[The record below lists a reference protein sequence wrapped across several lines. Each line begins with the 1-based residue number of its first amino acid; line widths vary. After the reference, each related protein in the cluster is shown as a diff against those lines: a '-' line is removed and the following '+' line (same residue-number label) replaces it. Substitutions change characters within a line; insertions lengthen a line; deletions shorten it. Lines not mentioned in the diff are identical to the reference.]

1 MPKIETSIWLALKAR
16 IESLPL
22 GFPRAWPGQT
32 LDRPYDGAA
41 LKPYLRI
48 GRVSASPAGV
58 MIDYAKPHDR
68 RGSLIVTLVHPLGPD
83 TSVFDQY
90 AGTIAEHFRD
100 GTSMQYLATCVKV
113 TEYPHVVEGY
123 EDNGYWNVP
132 IRIPW
137 RAFA

>member
-1 MPKIETSIWLALKAR
+1 MPEIETRIWLALKAR

-32 LDRPYDGAA
+32 FDRPYDGAA

-68 RGSLIVTLVHPLGPD
+68 RGSLIVTLVHQLGPD

-90 AGTIAEHFRD
+90 AATIAAHFRD
-100 GTSMQYLATCVKV
+100 GTQMRYGAVCVTV
-113 TEYPHVVEGY
+113 PTYPHVQPGY
-123 EDNGYWNVP
+123 ETDGYWSVPVNVP
-132 IRIPW
+132 W
-137 RAFA
+137 RCFA